1 MTLLLLFQLNLEA
14 AAEDEDAGL
23 FTVGQLQPP
32 QEHPGAQYAA
42 ALAASGMV
50 PTDPTTLDAPL
61 RDEIQ
66 WFQEFDVPVL
76 PEHQTRPGTFVID
89 TETLAEGLR
98 DEIQWFQEFS
108 VPVLPEHQTRSGL
121 FIIDSETLG
130 DALDSKL
137 EYFQEF
143 SVPVLP
149 EHQTRLGLSIADP
162 ETLGDPLGDKIEW
175 FSEFPVPV
183 LPENQ
188 TRLGWFVIDT
198 ETLAEGLRDEIQWF
212 QPLSDPLRAI
222 DRVIDAGNIFVD
234 EPLVV
239 VAEDEL
245 EWFQALSHP
254 APLPEWRQPTN
265 EVRYPGV
272 IQEARP
278 ASDVSGNWTPSSGSD
293 SFEMI
298 NEVAPDD
305 SDFIRSPENPTSSA
319 EEVLMSSVVTPDGDD
334 NHVVHYRYRK
344 EPTDGPPIDLT
355 VTLLDGVTT
364 IATFT
369 HTNISGTVR
378 MAHQP
383 LTLVEAAN
391 IVNYANLRLRF
402 TADQP

>member
-1 MTLLLLFQLNLEA
+1 MAERFQYPIWA
-14 AAEDEDAGL
+14 
-23 FTVGQLQPP
+23 PI
-32 QEHPGAQYAA
+32 
-42 ALAASGMV
+42 
-50 PTDPTTLDAPL
+50 DPETLDAPL
-61 RDEIQ
+61 RDELQ
-66 WFQEFDVPVL
+66 WFQ
-76 PEHQTRPGTFVID
+76 G
-89 TETLAEGLR
+89 
-98 DEIQWFQEFS
+98 
-108 VPVLPEHQTRSGL
+108 
-121 FIIDSETLG
+121 
-130 DALDSKL
+130 
-137 EYFQEF
+137 
-143 SVPVLP
+143 
-149 EHQTRLGLSIADP
+149 
-162 ETLGDPLGDKIEW
+162 
-175 FSEFPVPV
+175 
-183 LPENQ
+183 
-188 TRLGWFVIDT
+188 
-198 ETLAEGLRDEIQWF
+198 
-212 QPLSDPLRAI
+212 LSDPLRAVE
-222 DRVIDAGNIFVD
+222 RVIDAGNIFVD
-234 EPLVV
+234 QPLVV

-305 SDFIRSPENPTSSA
+305 SDFIRSPENPTSNA

-355 VTLLDGVTT
+355 VTLLDGATT

-383 LTLVEAAN
+383 LTLAEAAN
-391 IVNYANLRLRF
+391 IASYANLRLRF